1 MEIKNKLSLEKKSIL
16 TLNKVDM
23 EVVQGGTWGGGLQS
37 LRLSSQQCYKW
48 STLISGTLGYLDELL
63 GLEDQIK
70 DWLHDQSDTVE
81 HRTSGQT
88 SEALA
93 TYGGCMVSEVEVIC
107 S

>member
-23 EVVQGGTWGGGLQS
+23 EVVQGGTYTTVIRTVNYVTKIESKRWYEIATMFEVVTNTIPVVQ
-37 LRLSSQQCYKW
+37 
-48 STLISGTLGYLDELL
+48 
-63 GLEDQIK
+63 